1 MKKYKVH
8 SERYTS
14 VEFTDLDKALKEY
27 EYVKDA
33 EISDEV
39 DMDSYVEL
47 ISSIDDF
54 EDSEKVKRAIIVV
67 DEEKMAISTP
77 KEEGYEWEYWAKWK
91 EV

>member
-1 MKKYKVH
+1 MKKYKVY

-14 VEFTDLDKALKEY
+14 EEFIDLDKALKEY
-27 EYVKDA
+27 EDLKDK

-47 ISSIDDF
+47 ISSEDDF
-54 EDSEKVKRAIIVV
+54 EDSETIKKSIIVV
-67 DEEKMAISTP
+67 DEEKMAINTP